1 MWTLSEYNGT
11 DTYANVTATV
21 KNFVAL
27 SSMAWD
33 ENLFVLPDLV
43 IAMNFSK
50 YDKAVCKGK
59 RVPFLK
65 TNDS

>member
-1 MWTLSEYNGT
+1 MWTLSEYSGT
-11 DTYANVTATV
+11 DTYANVIVVV

-50 YDKAVCKGK
+50 YDKAVLM
-59 RVPFLK
+59 RSRL
-65 TNDS
+65 